1 MIPLSLEAVIA
12 GLRGG
17 PSLRLVGDPTVL
29 ISDVTIDSREVA
41 EGSLFACIPGA
52 HRDGHEFAA
61 QAVADG
67 ARALIVE
74 RELPIAVPQIITDDA
89 RALTGWVA
97 ASLFGHP
104 CDALLMIGVTG
115 TNGKTT
121 TAQLIGDVL
130 RFAGRRVEVLG
141 TLSGKNTTPEATT
154 LQRLLAQW
162 RDGGVDSVVMEVSSH
177 ALALHRVAGAHFDA
191 AVFTNLGRDHL
202 DLHGTIERYF
212 AAKASLFRPGLSDV
226 GLVNADDVH
235 GRLLSDSAMIPM
247 NTYSLDD
254 ITDLE
259 VTATHHRYRW
269 RDLAVEV
276 GIGGEYNASNS
287 LAAAEACVLV
297 GIDPAVV
304 ADGLA
309 AAHAVP
315 GRFEPIVAG
324 QPFAVIVDYAHTPD
338 GLEVALDAARNA
350 VGDGRLIVVFGC
362 GGDRDRDKRPEMGA
376 VAGRAADIVIVTS
389 DNPRSENPLAI
400 IDAIIGGVPADYR
413 GRVVIEP
420 DRQTAIARAVGIAR
434 AGDLVLI
441 AGKGHETTQTIGD
454 QVLPFD
460 DRAVARTLLED
471 LS

>member
-29 ISDVTIDSREVA
+29 IADITIDSREVA

-61 QAVADG
+61 RAVADG

-177 ALALHRVAGAHFDA
+177 ALALHRVAGAHFDL

-202 DLHGTIERYF
+202 DLHGTIEQYF
-212 AAKASLFRPGLSDV
+212 AAKASLFRPGLSDMGV
-226 GLVNADDVH
+226 VNADDVH
-235 GRLLSDSAMIPM
+235 GRLLFDSAMIPM

-254 ITDLE
+254 ITYLE